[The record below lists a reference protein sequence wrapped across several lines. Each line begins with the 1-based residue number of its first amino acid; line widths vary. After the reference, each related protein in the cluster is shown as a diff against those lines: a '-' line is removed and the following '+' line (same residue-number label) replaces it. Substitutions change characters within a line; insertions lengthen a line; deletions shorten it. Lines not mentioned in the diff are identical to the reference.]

1 MQGPWT
7 RRSQRVNEI
16 TQSYII
22 FNGKEFKLDKRST
35 NYEKKD
41 KIKRLVYKC
50 VNSRKEEQFRQ
61 KSKQPDFCSATLEYI
76 EPNQHVKSGYFLKK
90 DHSMECNNISSII
103 NIKKINTDNDK
114 ENFASLCEEIMN
126 KSTIY
131 DRTLFKNKFKD
142 IYNENKY
149 NFPLNNNMFSR
160 N

>member
-1 MQGPWT
+1 
-7 RRSQRVNEI
+7 
-16 TQSYII
+16 
-22 FNGKEFKLDKRST
+22 
-35 NYEKKD
+35 
-41 KIKRLVYKC
+41 
-50 VNSRKEEQFRQ
+50 
-61 KSKQPDFCSATLEYI
+61 
-76 EPNQHVKSGYFLKK
+76 
-90 DHSMECNNISSII
+90 MECNNISSII

-160 N
+160 NQLYIQDNN